1 MSQYIRVTADE
12 VSTPA
17 LINIIV
23 PRMGQTAGR
32 LRITPNAAILLS
44 SIDLISVFQ
53 LIVFH
58 ISLPQ
63 PTVTVLVHSQHSHQG
78 CFLLQQTD
86 VQQQQQYTHTQT
98 VI

>member
-63 PTVTVLVHSQHSHQG
+63 PTVTALVHSQHSHQG

-86 VQQQQQYTHTQT
+86 VQQQQYTHTQT